1 MSRPHLPSFA
11 LSAEERAVV
20 ANRDIFAAKARAQA
34 TCREALLATHAALAD
49 IVRTVPL
56 AAPTG
61 LRAEA
66 FQLVKGESLED
77 CPYQYLDYPKY
88 FVRGEAFTFR
98 TLIWWGHHL
107 VCAWLIEGASVP
119 ARRRALLAHYPELVD
134 RDVRLG
140 IAPGLWEWKV
150 GDGYTLPLR
159 ADNRTQVAAVLERRT
174 TLKLCRAVPFDHP
187 DFVAGRIPAL
197 AVEAFR
203 AMLPVVRA
211 E

>member
-107 VCAWLIEGASVP
+107 VCAWLIEERPYLRGAVRCWPTIPSWSIATCASASRRACGSGRWATGTRCRCAP
-119 ARRRALLAHYPELVD
+119 IIGRRWRRCWNDARR
-134 RDVRLG
+134 
-140 IAPGLWEWKV
+140 
-150 GDGYTLPLR
+150 
-159 ADNRTQVAAVLERRT
+159 
-174 TLKLCRAVPFDHP
+174 
-187 DFVAGRIPAL
+187 
-197 AVEAFR
+197 
-203 AMLPVVRA
+203 
-211 E
+211 